1 MGNLTNKELD
11 SMENSE
17 AAVGY
22 IIESLFSTV
31 FEMDGTVNVMISEN
45 VKKGCPHIWIDS
57 NMRIVT
63 NRLFD
68 WWMYNMPYIYLAL
81 LEDKEFASRLYD
93 AMVNMSK
100 YDDAG
105 KLVEFV
111 YDEHGNV
118 RKSPLAEAMLF
129 HVDFTKFNM
138 VLYKRLLT
146 GLEKSMHKLD
156 VISDRMDE
164 FVNSLTT
171 EKKYQISYIVCN
183 FMYLLF
189 EVMHNTDMYNWL
201 EATSRYYQD
210 MVNAHAAVYDESADN
225 PGDFA

>member
-31 FEMDGTVNVMISEN
+31 FEMDGTVDIMISEN

-81 LEDKEFASRLYD
+81 LEDKEFTSRLYD
-93 AMVNMSK
+93 AVMNISR

-105 KLVEFV
+105 ELAAFV

-118 RKSPLAEAMLF
+118 RKSPLAETMLF
-129 HVDFTKFNM
+129 HVDFTKFSP

-156 VISDRMDE
+156 VISDRVDE
-164 FVNSLTT
+164 FVNGLTA

-189 EVMHNTDMYNWL
+189 EVMHNTDMYDWL
-201 EATSRYYQD
+201 EATSRYYQE